1 MGAIMWKMLNK
12 KPPCGNRTATATKRG
27 RKDGIMIPQKI
38 SQCKRILAYMQGHG
52 SISTLEALE
61 YCGSFRL
68 SARIKN
74 LRDSGYAIQTVSET
88 KDGKTYARY
97 FLKGESDEQ
106 S

>member
-1 MGAIMWKMLNK
+1 
-12 KPPCGNRTATATKRG
+12 
-27 RKDGIMIPQKI
+27 MIPQKI

-52 SISTLEALE
+52 SITPLEALE

-88 KDGKTYARY
+88 KNGKTYARY
-97 FLKGESDEQ
+97 FLKGEPNEQ

>member
-74 LRDSGYAIQTVSET
+74 LRDAGYMIQTTNET
-88 KDGKTYARY
+88 KNGKTYARY
-97 FLKGESDEQ
+97 FLKGEPNEQ

>member
-1 MGAIMWKMLNK
+1 
-12 KPPCGNRTATATKRG
+12 
-27 RKDGIMIPQKI
+27 MIPQKI

-52 SISTLEALE
+52 SITPLEALE

-74 LRDSGYAIQTVSET
+74 LRDAGYGIETVSET
-88 KDGKTYARY
+88 KNGKTYARY
-97 FLKGESDEQ
+97 FLKGEPNEQ